1 MKYTVEKK
9 KLSTD
14 YSTLVETVKISE
26 QTGDFG
32 IAIKAFKEIWEDL
45 SIDPNF
51 SEFPL
56 PEQAELFHISGS
68 FLSTYGKVKNFKNYQ
83 ERGKNLLF
91 KAIEIFEKIGDSERI
106 ADAEGALA
114 ICYFYEGALE
124 DAEFILEQTAKKF
137 LENQLNLVYLQN
149 RVNLLLTKLFQKKYQ
164 ECLFIINDIEIS
176 MEFCPDYRNC
186 SIFHENA
193 GLTYRGIGQISQAVN
208 HYNKAIYYAKIINNQ
223 VSISSIKNNLAFLYN
238 KINKFDLAQSSINEA
253 ISIAEAQ
260 QQHGWLASFYDT
272 KALIYANQG
281 SFNLALEFIEKAINI
296 TKSGEDARVL
306 TEALWNKC
314 KFLLALDRKEEAIT
328 LFGELIPI
336 ASQQMG
342 EFALKNFVKEFSD
355 LIHIKQNGSL
365 EEEVSRFKRI
375 EIVNAIRESKYN
387 LYDAAE
393 LLKITPKVL
402 IKTIDKEFP
411 ELYQELDILHQ
422 PNLDENSDN
431 ISGNKKISSPRN
443 ISEITLNQIEI
454 NFENAAL
461 QNLKTFYF
469 SAEKMLDAFEISHDA
484 VVGIIPIPKITADE
498 FVLVE
503 DPAKNIYTF
512 GKVNY
517 DKALDLFFFVSED
530 EPMPISFEEVKL
542 IGKAI
547 GYCPFDEIENDTL
560 VFRPL

>member
-9 KLSTD
+9 NLSTD
-14 YSTLVETVKISE
+14 YSTLVETVKLSE
-26 QTGDFG
+26 QTRNFAIG
-32 IAIKAFKEIWEDL
+32 ITAFKEIWEDL
-45 SIDPNF
+45 SIDPDF
-51 SEFPL
+51 SEFSL
-56 PEQAELFHISGS
+56 HDQADLFRISGS
-68 FLSTYGKVKNFKNYQ
+68 FLSNYGKANNLKNYQ

-91 KAIEIFEKIGDSERI
+91 KAIEIFDIIGDTEQI
-106 ADAEGALA
+106 ADAQGALA
-114 ICYFYEGALE
+114 ICYFYEGALA
-124 DAEFILEQTAKKF
+124 DAEFILEQTAQKF
-137 LENQLNLVYLQN
+137 LENQLNLIYLKN

-176 MEFCPDYRNC
+176 MEFCTDYKNC
-186 SIFHENA
+186 AIFHENA

-208 HYNKAIYYAKIINNQ
+208 HYNKAIYYAKIINNKLF
-223 VSISSIKNNLAFLYN
+223 ISSIKNNLAFLYN
-238 KINKFDLAQSSINEA
+238 KISNFELAHSNINEA
-253 ISIAEAQ
+253 ISIALELQ
-260 QQHGWLASFYDT
+260 QQGWLASFYDT

-281 SFNLALEFIEKAINI
+281 DYNFALETIEQVIELIKN
-296 TKSGEDARVL
+296 GEDARVL

-314 KFLLALDRKEEAIT
+314 KFLFALDRKEDAIN

-342 EFALKNFVKEFSD
+342 EFAVKNFVKEFSD

-393 LLKITPKVL
+393 ILKLTPKVL

-422 PNLDENSDN
+422 FNLDKNSGN
-431 ISGNKKISSPRN
+431 ISRNNKISSPRN

-454 NFENAAL
+454 KFSSVAPK
-461 QNLKTFYF
+461 NLKTFYF
-469 SAEKMLDAFEISHDA
+469 SAEKMLDAFEISQDT

-542 IGKAI
+542 IGTAI